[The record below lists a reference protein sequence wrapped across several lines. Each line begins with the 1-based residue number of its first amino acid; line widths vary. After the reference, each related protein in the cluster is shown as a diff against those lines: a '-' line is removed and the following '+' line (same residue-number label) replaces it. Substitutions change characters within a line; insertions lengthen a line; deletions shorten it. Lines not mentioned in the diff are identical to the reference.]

1 MGVEKL
7 QDQRVKEKPSGVKKE
22 QGKRLT
28 VSAAS
33 VKNLRRGG
41 MRAPSRSNPLPGKPV
56 AATDASVKNLRRGDM
71 RVPKPDNR

>member
-28 VSAAS
+28 VTDVREG
-33 VKNLRRGG
+33 VKG
-41 MRAPSRSNPLPGKPV
+41 
-56 AATDASVKNLRRGDM
+56 LRRGDM
-71 RVPKPDNR
+71 RVPRRVSLQARLGR

>member
-28 VSAAS
+28 VTDVREG
-33 VKNLRRGG
+33 VKG
-41 MRAPSRSNPLPGKPV
+41 
-56 AATDASVKNLRRGDM
+56 LRRGDM